1 MSYKNKGGG
10 GLKELLN
17 PVPKQAAEL
26 LLQVGALGA
35 LGAVVAASPVFPSI
49 TEGLVHMQ
57 IPGLF
62 KVIICIAL
70 LTGASGSGPAGLNAT
85 LPYLSESFAQMGINM
100 NALHR
105 VAVFSS
111 QTLDTL
117 PTNPGFAVATSVTD
131 VPMNKSYKYVF
142 ITTVLNTTITSFVVA
157 IILTVL
163 PFLA

>member
-1 MSYKNKGGG
+1 M
-10 GLKELLN
+10 
-17 PVPKQAAEL
+17 
-26 LLQVGALGA
+26 
-35 LGAVVAASPVFPSI
+35 
-49 TEGLVHMQ
+49 
-57 IPGLF
+57 
-62 KVIICIAL
+62 IICIAL